1 MEFFL
6 FFGLVAVGAVV
17 LLYRSRRATSPER
30 DTPTAGLPYDRT
42 DKIAFPTDSE
52 YDGAQLAAM
61 RHRPVS
67 REEGHGKDGGG

>member
-1 MEFFL
+1 MEFYVL
-6 FFGLVAVGAVV
+6 FGLLIVGSIV

-30 DTPTAGLPYDRT
+30 ETPTAGVRYDRT
-42 DKIAFPTDSE
+42 DKIAFPTDPE